1 MSAAFFEGERPAARY
16 LGHPTRSQCLD
27 QLLQTPPKHLIYLT
41 AQEIGR
47 TNNKTGMT
55 NLKQSQT
62 STHGCMTQLRA
73 DILDGLYPIGTRLPA
88 ERRLAERLGVNRV
101 TIRSALGHLA
111 GAGLLT
117 VRQGAGYEVRDFH
130 RQGGPH
136 LIQEVASRSQQ
147 KGDFEDVVK
156 DMLLVRRQLAAG
168 LLERLHTRAPSNQS
182 RLRILAAVE
191 RFEQAANDRADT
203 ERLAEL
209 DLEIVSNLIE
219 ATKSPVLSLCMNPI
233 VAALSAF
240 PSLRGAI
247 YTNPSENVAGWKA
260 LCEWLLQPHEG
271 TVEPIVKALWERD
284 QQTLK
289 RLFKTEKA

>member
-1 MSAAFFEGERPAARY
+1 MS
-16 LGHPTRSQCLD
+16 
-27 QLLQTPPKHLIYLT
+27 LT
-41 AQEIGR
+41 ALEIGR
-47 TNNKTGMT
+47 TNNSTGMT

-117 VRQGAGYEVRDFH
+117 VRQGSGYEVRDFH

-156 DMLLVRRQLAAG
+156 D
-168 LLERLHTRAPSNQS
+168 
-182 RLRILAAVE
+182 
-191 RFEQAANDRADT
+191 
-203 ERLAEL
+203 
-209 DLEIVSNLIE
+209 
-219 ATKSPVLSLCMNPI
+219 
-233 VAALSAF
+233 
-240 PSLRGAI
+240 
-247 YTNPSENVAGWKA
+247 
-260 LCEWLLQPHEG
+260 
-271 TVEPIVKALWERD
+271 
-284 QQTLK
+284 
-289 RLFKTEKA
+289 